1 MRVLFFE
8 LALEDIMAAADLF
21 RPTYDRSK
29 VLRCWSATQLA
40 QLRNPGFVKVNTT
53 ESETYVEEDR

>member
-1 MRVLFFE
+1 
-8 LALEDIMAAADLF
+8 LE
-21 RPTYDRSK
+21 